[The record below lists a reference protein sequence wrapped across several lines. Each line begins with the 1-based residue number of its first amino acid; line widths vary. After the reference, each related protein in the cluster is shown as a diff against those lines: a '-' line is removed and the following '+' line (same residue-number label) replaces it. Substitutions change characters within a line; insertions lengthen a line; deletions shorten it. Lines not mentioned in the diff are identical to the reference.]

1 MLSGD
6 VEFALSLIEALLK
19 SNNYELALSVGLLRT
34 LGEFVHP
41 STYFT
46 GALVA
51 DEGKADAASEGTK
64 AHDRSERSC
73 AEFTA
78 KVDRMIQHL
87 MGNSSLLPSVATAV
101 SRRLDKHARLKR
113 MQRKGTRVPA
123 AAASITSADLSVL
136 VRTALGFLYN
146 AHLFMSGVDVSAA
159 AFRQHLV
166 VAVKIAETVIIPFL
180 KDVFCESVAGGEG
193 SDALFLAAQGCFQL
207 LTVLYFRFPGS
218 ATERML
224 RSNMTL
230 QVMQAVGLGDV
241 GRGFSRWPKLLGMMV
256 LFNAN
261 VDSLGHVAL
270 AMEQAH
276 QDEWP
281 EECCVESVYSGFKT
295 VIEAYKTGSS
305 GAKAR
310 LVGMMEDPEPLPVA
324 RDSETLRR
332 LCGLLETLVD
342 ESEGE
347 DEDEDEVEADDEEP
361 VEDDEVRVDAEE
373 EKKNPAEL
381 QSRKTPPGFGSSQG
395 RFRLLGH
402 LPNFGR
408 AQEAARQRRRGPRD
422 RRNRHKESQRRK
434 REKAAAKKGERRSV
448 GRLSE
453 VNGMSVAVVPTA
465 LRSSDAPLMGAS

>member
-1 MLSGD
+1 MSLLPLTGASLSSLASGTAHPDSASKLLGAEADGVGVLRALVSVLEVVESDGARWSSKDRVKALVALSNLAQVSSLRGEILRAFRGTAASFERLLAQKEQARKEFGNNNASTEHLLVNVLLFRVVDYRLGADDLLDLLSGD

-51 DEGKADAASEGTK
+51 DEGKADAASEGRK

-241 GRGFSRWPKLLGMMV
+241 GQGFST
-256 LFNAN
+256 
-261 VDSLGHVAL
+261 
-270 AMEQAH
+270 QI
-276 QDEWP
+276 
-281 EECCVESVYSGFKT
+281 C
-295 VIEAYKTGSS
+295 
-305 GAKAR
+305 
-310 LVGMMEDPEPLPVA
+310 
-324 RDSETLRR
+324 
-332 LCGLLETLVD
+332 
-342 ESEGE
+342 
-347 DEDEDEVEADDEEP
+347 
-361 VEDDEVRVDAEE
+361 
-373 EKKNPAEL
+373 
-381 QSRKTPPGFGSSQG
+381 SRTTSPP
-395 RFRLLGH
+395 
-402 LPNFGR
+402 
-408 AQEAARQRRRGPRD
+408 
-422 RRNRHKESQRRK
+422 
-434 REKAAAKKGERRSV
+434 
-448 GRLSE
+448 
-453 VNGMSVAVVPTA
+453 
-465 LRSSDAPLMGAS
+465 